1 MKLKTRFRLLKLAFS
16 RKYDHIYWFTFQL
29 KDQRDNGSFNVFV
42 QSHFDGVIQNA
53 PEIIKGQ
60 IEEMISNREK

>member
-1 MKLKTRFRLLKLAFS
+1 MKIITRIRLIRLAFS

-29 KDQRDNGSFNVFV
+29 NNQRENGSFNVFV